1 MASEEEVLRLGRKL
15 EKAIDDPSVSIH
27 YDTTFQANFS
37 FDELWTLI

>member
-27 YDTTFQANFS
+27 YGTTFQAYFS